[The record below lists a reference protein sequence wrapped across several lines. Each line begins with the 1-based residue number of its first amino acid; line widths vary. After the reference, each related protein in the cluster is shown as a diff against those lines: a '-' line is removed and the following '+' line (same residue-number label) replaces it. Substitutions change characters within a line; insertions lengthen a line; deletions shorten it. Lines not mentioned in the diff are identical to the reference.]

1 MNAVQQE
8 VAQDKPTNR
17 ARPGLEMDEQDNV
30 AEYLEARHHQQF
42 PFQLGSPW

>member
-30 AEYLEARHHQQF
+30 AEYLEARHQHF
-42 PFQLGSPW
+42 SFQLGLPW